1 MFVRNFFS
9 RATKCG
15 RLKTER
21 GGEPVLTRYAGIAQ
35 SVEQL
40 IRNQQVA
47 GSSPV
52 TSSNFSVTKVTE
64 FFDFWRCLLMSEK
77 EYRALRSALA
87 STRMEGFEVTE
98 QTERDCIRLLS
109 GDISVADLVKEIVS
123 RPAKAV

>member
-9 RATKCG
+9 RAAKCG

-98 QTERDCIRLLS
+98 QTEKDCIRLLS